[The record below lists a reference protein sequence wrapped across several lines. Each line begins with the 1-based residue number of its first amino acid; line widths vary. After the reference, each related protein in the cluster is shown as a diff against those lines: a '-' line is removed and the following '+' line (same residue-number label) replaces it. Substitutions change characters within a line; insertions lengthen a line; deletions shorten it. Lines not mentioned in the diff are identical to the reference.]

1 MITKV
6 DHISIAVNSIEE
18 AVKFY
23 TDVLGLEVTS
33 IEVSEEHKARSALIP
48 VGETIIALVESTG
61 PDGLFAKYIQRK
73 GEGVHH
79 MALGVSNIDGFL
91 ETVGEKGV
99 SFTDVSYN
107 NNREA
112 FLRPRQSNVLVE
124 LIERGK

>member
-1 MITKV
+1 MITKI

-23 TDVLGLEVTS
+23 TDVLGLEVKS
-33 IEVSEEHKARSALIP
+33 IEISEEHKARSALIP
-48 VGETIIALVESTG
+48 VGETIIALVESTD
-61 PDGLFAKYIQRK
+61 PDGLIAKHIQRK

-99 SFTDVSYN
+99 SFTDASYDN
-107 NNREA
+107 NKEA
-112 FLRPRQSNVLVE
+112 FLQPKQSNVLVE
-124 LIERGK
+124 LIERGM